1 MCSSHDLFQRQQ
13 FFALDTGGIMSG
25 LRAVS
30 AIFAAAAGLD
40 TKQTAPLHFFATPML
55 KMNGATLRN
64 EVEQWL
70 MVEAMQLTESHGAAT
85 LKEQSTIEKQENNE

>member
-1 MCSSHDLFQRQQ
+1 
-13 FFALDTGGIMSG
+13 MSG

-30 AIFAAAAGLD
+30 AVFAAAAGLD

-55 KMNGATLRN
+55 KMNGAALRN

-70 MVEAMQLTESHGAAT
+70 MIERLELTKLHCALMLNERMT
-85 LKEQSTIEKQENNE
+85 NDECLVTKE